1 MLVSSGW
8 FSWPKILL
16 FPRLVARWLGTSLNV
31 ITITHTRGNVNKQQW
46 EGLSGKYEPGQKK
59 SHLVLGLFPN
69 QIHAQVLEPR
79 KTNICHG
86 KIQTKKPGRMLV
98 LIFSSCFHFFHFSSC
113 FFLGKNR
120 CQDGN
125 LTRKLWRELNL
136 AKARKFPC
144 EKICGVISFLNV
156 SQLLKKRLKKSLG
169 SQTAWGRFKV
179 AGTKGSFQNKFL
191 VKVGILAQP
200 AWQILTKRKIQ
211 RQRHTHTQTKTN
223 TKCFQDPMYA
233 IFIKSRGFK
242 DLKYYIGFLWWQ
254 RQRQRHNFMH
264 H

>member
-46 EGLSGKYEPGQKK
+46 EGLSGKYEPGQKNTFSFGTFSK
-59 SHLVLGLFPN
+59 SDSRSSNGA
-69 QIHAQVLEPR
+69 AQN
-79 KTNICHG
+79 KHICHG

-98 LIFSSCFHFFHFSSC
+98 LICSSCFHFFHFSSC

-156 SQLLKKRLKKSLG
+156 SQLLKKRNHWVLKQHEGASKWQVLNFC
-169 SQTAWGRFKV
+169 RFCSS
-179 AGTKGSFQNKFL
+179 T
-191 VKVGILAQP
+191 
-200 AWQILTKRKIQ
+200 
-211 RQRHTHTQTKTN
+211 
-223 TKCFQDPMYA
+223 
-233 IFIKSRGFK
+233 
-242 DLKYYIGFLWWQ
+242 
-254 RQRQRHNFMH
+254 
-264 H
+264 